1 MLRSDHHKLRRK
13 LIRVDG
19 MKPAEA
25 FDFVVQK
32 ARDEQQDKK
41 RGKK

>member
-13 LIRVDG
+13 LIRERT
-19 MKPAEA
+19 PAQEA